1 MRCNSQVTLDP
12 TLEGVLATAL
22 DAVVVMTGHGLVTG
36 WNSVAEATF
45 GWTADEAL
53 GRSLGQLVVPPEH
66 REAHQEGLLRLA
78 AGGEPHVINRR
89 IEISALHRDGREF
102 PVELSIT
109 TAPTS
114 AGEVYV
120 GFIRDIAKRREVEQ
134 KVEREAVTNRLLFE
148 VASMAA
154 DSESFNDALRKALG
168 AICEITTWPVGHA
181 FVVPVGNQKTARS
194 SGVWFEMQSG
204 MADQLRALTED
215 IEFTPGVGLP
225 GTILQC
231 GEAQWVTDTAAEDNF
246 VRKDC
251 GFRGAFGF
259 PLKSGG
265 RIVAILEFFSQSPV
279 QPDPAT
285 LMLVQAL
292 GEQVGRVFERLRTHD
307 HETLLLHELNHRMK
321 NIIAVVQAVAHQT
334 FRSAATLQEAQNILQ
349 GRLVAIARAQD
360 LLISKNIHGTSLQ
373 QLIEGSIAGSGV
385 DSKKVSICGPE
396 VPVSSRDAVTISLAV
411 HEMCTN
417 SMKYGAFSDADG
429 QVDIEWGLDEMRES
443 FFFSWTES
451 GGPTVKPPT
460 RKGFGSSLLEKG
472 LASDLGGSIT
482 LDYRPEGLV
491 CRFVGP
497 APKLFTEAPVQQ

>member
-1 MRCNSQVTLDP
+1 MKRSPQVTWDP

-22 DAVVVMTGHGLVTG
+22 DAVVVMTEHGLIAG
-36 WNSVAEATF
+36 WNSVAKDTF
-45 GWTADEAL
+45 GWTAEEAL
-53 GRSLGQLVVPPEH
+53 GRSLGELIVPPEH
-66 REAHQEGLLRLA
+66 RAAHQEGLSRLA

-89 IEISALHRDGREF
+89 IEISALHREGHEF

-109 TAPTS
+109 TSPTS
-114 AGEVYV
+114 AGEAYV
-120 GFIRDIAKRREVEQ
+120 GFIRDISERREVER
-134 KVEREAVTNRLLFE
+134 KVEREAATNRLMFE

-154 DSESFNDALRKALG
+154 DSESFDAALQKALG
-168 AICEITTWPVGHA
+168 AICEITRWPVGHA
-181 FVVPVGNQKTARS
+181 FVVPAGNQKIARS

-204 MADQLRALTED
+204 MADQLRAQTEES
-215 IEFTPGVGLP
+215 EFRLGVGLP

-285 LMLVQAL
+285 LLLVQAL
-292 GEQVGRVFERLRTHD
+292 GEQVGRVFERLQTHD

-321 NIIAVVQAVAHQT
+321 NIIAVVQAVAQQT
-334 FRSAATLQEAQNILQ
+334 FRSAPTLQEAQNILQ

-360 LLISKNIHGTSLQ
+360 LLISKNIHGTSLH
-373 QLIEGSIAGSGV
+373 QLIGGSIAGSGV
-385 DSKKVSICGPE
+385 DQKRVSICGPE

-417 SMKYGAFSDADG
+417 SMKYGAISSAEG
-429 QVDIEWGLDEMRES
+429 QVDIEWGLDETRES
-443 FFFSWTES
+443 FYFTWTES
-451 GGPTVKPPT
+451 GGPTVSPPT
-460 RKGFGSSLLEKG
+460 RKGFGTSLLEKG

-491 CRFVGP
+491 CRFIGP
-497 APKLFTEAPVQQ
+497 VPESVT